1 MSRTKRWNPTAAAAF
16 ATAPAM
22 KPALAAPLAARLAAA
37 LATALVAMLAGCG
50 ANPQRLTL
58 RDSSSRDADVIVT
71 VRPASWARRG
81 GPARGFE
88 AGWQQ
93 YRAEGTQDLATGESL
108 IVGSTTLT
116 GPDVLLQQAKVV
128 TWHFGFTDRF
138 YFGPAF
144 ELDLGVGGMKADMDY
159 ELRPQSGVVG
169 PQPFGRSYTLP
180 YGAITPR
187 YRFGPFFALEAR
199 LVAAGLTDDAEH
211 RRYDGALVL
220 SPVPQVSLRLGYSHR
235 RTRIVVY
242 SDPIFSSVDV
252 TVRGRGPSAS
262 LRIDF

>member
-1 MSRTKRWNPTAAAAF
+1 MSRTKGPDRAAAA
-16 ATAPAM
+16 
-22 KPALAAPLAARLAAA
+22 ALTAAPMARAA
-37 LATALVAMLAGCG
+37 LVPRVPLMMLSAIVALLAGCG
-50 ANPQRLTL
+50 TNPQRLTL
-58 RDSSSRDADVIVT
+58 RDSSSRDADAIVT
-71 VRPASWARRG
+71 VRPAAWGRRG

-88 AGWQQ
+88 AGYQQ
-93 YRAEGTQDLATGESL
+93 YRAEGTQDLATGETLS
-108 IVGSTTLT
+108 VRGTTLT

-169 PQPFGRSYTLP
+169 TQPFARSYTLP

-187 YRFGPFFALEAR
+187 YRFGPYVALEAR

-242 SDPIFSSVDV
+242 SDPVFSSVDV
-252 TVRGRGPSAS
+252 TVRGQGPSAS